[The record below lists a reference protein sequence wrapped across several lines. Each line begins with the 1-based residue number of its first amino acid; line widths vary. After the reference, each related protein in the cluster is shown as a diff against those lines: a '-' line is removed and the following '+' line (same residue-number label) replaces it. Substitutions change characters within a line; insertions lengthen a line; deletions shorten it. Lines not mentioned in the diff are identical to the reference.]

1 MVILPVRSALPP
13 RGWLAAVFIVVFA
26 GGAAAQAPA
35 TPPSPAPGQPTPNQ
49 PAPNQPAPNQPA
61 PAPITLPAAQN
72 LTVMVVDV
80 QALLQN
86 SKAAKMVR
94 SQIEQKRN
102 EYTREISHDEEMLRA
117 ERDALQRQQ
126 ASMSPETLNKKGREF
141 QQKVNDLDKNVQSKR
156 QALEKS
162 NNDALSKIQETM
174 LKIIADIAKQRK
186 ANLVFQ
192 RSDLVLFDQNF
203 DVTDEVL
210 QKLDEQMPTL
220 TVNFVAP
227 TPPPTPPPTAA
238 PPRQPA
244 AEPARK
250 KK

>member
-1 MVILPVRSALPP
+1 MSLRYIRFQALLLACLC
-13 RGWLAAVFIVVFA
+13 GLAAAA
-26 GGAAAQAPA
+26 GAQAPP
-35 TPPSPAPGQPTPNQ
+35 TPPNPAPSP
-49 PAPNQPAPNQPA
+49 PAPPVPAPPA
-61 PAPITLPAAQN
+61 PSITAPMP
-72 LTVMVVDV
+72 LTVLVVDV

-94 SQIEQKRN
+94 DQIEQKRS
-102 EYTREISHDEEMLRA
+102 EYTKEISHQEETLRA
-117 ERDALQRQQ
+117 ERDAIQRQQ
-126 ASMSPETLNKKGREF
+126 ASLSADALNQKGHEF
-141 QQKVNDLDKNVQSKR
+141 QQKVNDLERNVQGKR

-162 NNDALSKIQETM
+162 NGEALSKIQEEM

-186 ANLVFQ
+186 ANLVLQ
-192 RSDLVLFDQNF
+192 RADIVLFDQSF

-227 TPPPTPPPTAA
+227 TPPPPSPTAA
-238 PPRQPA
+238 ATPPA
-244 AEPARK
+244 ATAPAPAKPK

>member
-1 MVILPVRSALPP
+1 MSLFYFR
-13 RGWLAAVFIVVFA
+13 LAALLSPFLCCLA
-26 GGAAAQAPA
+26 GSAVAQAPPA
-35 TPPSPAPGQPTPNQ
+35 TSPPAEAPQPPTPPAPLPT
-49 PAPNQPAPNQPA
+49 
-61 PAPITLPAAQN
+61 AQN

-94 SQIEQKRN
+94 SQIEQKRG
-102 EYTREISHDEEMLRA
+102 EYTKDISHQEESLRA

-126 ASMSPETLNKKGREF
+126 ASLSPEALNQKGRDF
-141 QQKVNDLDKNVQSKR
+141 QQKVNDLERNVQGKR

-162 NNDALSKIQETM
+162 NGDALQKIQEEM

-186 ANLVFQ
+186 SNLVFQ
-192 RSDLVLFDQNF
+192 RTDLVLFDQAF

-210 QKLDEQMPTL
+210 QRLDEQLPTL
-220 TVNFVAP
+220 SVNFVAP
-227 TPPPTPPPTAA
+227 VPPSASASPPAPAA
-238 PPRQPA
+238 PSGPA
-244 AEPARK
+244 ATNPKPK

>member
-1 MVILPVRSALPP
+1 MYLSYFRITALLLPLVCAPLGSA
-13 RGWLAAVFIVVFA
+13 V
-26 GGAAAQAPA
+26 AQAP
-35 TPPSPAPGQPTPNQ
+35 
-49 PAPNQPAPNQPA
+49 PA
-61 PAPITLPAAQN
+61 PAPAPPPPASPPQLPSAQN
-72 LTVMVVDV
+72 LTVMVVDY

-102 EYTREISHDEEMLRA
+102 EYTKEISHQEEVLRT

-126 ASMSPETLNKKGREF
+126 ASLSADALNQKGRDF
-141 QQKVNDLDKNVQSKR
+141 QQKVNELDKNVQGKR

-162 NNDALSKIQETM
+162 NGEALSKIQEVM
-174 LKIIADIAKQRK
+174 LKIIADIPKDRK

-192 RSDLVLFDQNF
+192 RSELVLFDQSF

-210 QKLDEQMPTL
+210 QKLDEQMPSL

-227 TPPPTPPPTAA
+227 VANNTTAPWVERA
-238 PPRQPA
+238 AAAAQPA
-244 AEPARK
+244 AK
-250 KK
+250 KKK

>member
-1 MVILPVRSALPP
+1 MLLQSFRLVGQLSPILCC
-13 RGWLAAVFIVVFA
+13 LAGNAM
-26 GGAAAQAPA
+26 AQAPPSSPPTQA
-35 TPPSPAPGQPTPNQ
+35 PTPPPPPGPLT
-49 PAPNQPAPNQPA
+49 AS
-61 PAPITLPAAQN
+61 QN

-94 SQIEQKRN
+94 SQIEQKRG
-102 EYTREISHDEEMLRA
+102 EYTKEISHQEESLRA

-126 ASMSPETLNKKGREF
+126 ASLSPESLNQKGRDF
-141 QQKVNDLDKNVQSKR
+141 QQKVNDLERNVQSKR

-162 NNDALSKIQETM
+162 NGDALQKIQEEM
-174 LKIIADIAKQRK
+174 LKIIADIAKLRK

-192 RSDLVLFDQNF
+192 RTDLVLFDQTF

-227 TPPPTPPPTAA
+227 VPPSASAA
-238 PPRQPA
+238 SPAPA
-244 AEPARK
+244 AAQTSSPAPNPNPKPK

>member
-1 MVILPVRSALPP
+1 MFLCHSR
-13 RGWLAAVFIVVFA
+13 LAALLLPFLCSAAGIVL
-26 GGAAAQAPA
+26 AQAPPA
-35 TPPSPAPGQPTPNQ
+35 PSPPSQAPQPPTQAPPPAAPLPT
-49 PAPNQPAPNQPA
+49 
-61 PAPITLPAAQN
+61 AQN

-94 SQIEQKRN
+94 SQIEQKRG
-102 EYTREISHDEEMLRA
+102 EYTKEISHQEESLRA

-126 ASMSPETLNKKGREF
+126 ASLSPESLNQKGRDF
-141 QQKVNDLDKNVQSKR
+141 QQKVNDLERNVQGKR

-162 NNDALSKIQETM
+162 NGDALQKIQEEM

-192 RSDLVLFDQNF
+192 RTDLVLFDQMF

-227 TPPPTPPPTAA
+227 VPPSASASPPAPATSSGPAA
-238 PPRQPA
+238 PNPNPK
-244 AEPARK
+244 PRK
-250 KK
+250 K

>member
-1 MVILPVRSALPP
+1 MLVRCL
-13 RGWLAAVFIVVFA
+13 RFQTLLLAFLWGF
-26 GGAAAQAPA
+26 GGSGLAQAP
-35 TPPSPAPGQPTPNQ
+35 PAP
-49 PAPNQPAPNQPA
+49 PA
-61 PAPITLPAAQN
+61 PAPPPPASAPPAAGPIQ

-94 SQIEQKRN
+94 GQIEQKRN
-102 EYTREISHDEEMLRA
+102 EYTKEISHQEEALRA

-126 ASMSPETLNKKGREF
+126 ASMSADALNQKGREF
-141 QQKVNDLDKNVQSKR
+141 QQKVNDLERNVQGKR

-162 NNDALSKIQETM
+162 NGEALSKIQEQM
-174 LKIIADIAKQRK
+174 LKIIADIARDRK

-192 RSDLVLFDQNF
+192 RADLVLFDQSF

-220 TVNFVAP
+220 TVNFAVP
-227 TPPPTPPPTAA
+227 TPPPAATAAQPAATAA
-238 PPRQPA
+238 PPSASAPA
-244 AEPARK
+244 KPK

>member
-1 MVILPVRSALPP
+1 MLLFYFR
-13 RGWLAAVFIVVFA
+13 LAALLSPFLCCLA
-26 GGAAAQAPA
+26 GSAVAQAPPA
-35 TPPSPAPGQPTPNQ
+35 PSLLAEAPQPPTPPAPLPT
-49 PAPNQPAPNQPA
+49 
-61 PAPITLPAAQN
+61 AQN

-94 SQIEQKRN
+94 SQIEQKRG
-102 EYTREISHDEEMLRA
+102 EYTKDISHQEESLRA

-126 ASMSPETLNKKGREF
+126 ASLSPEVLNQKGRDF
-141 QQKVNDLDKNVQSKR
+141 QQKVNDLERNVQGKR

-162 NNDALSKIQETM
+162 NGDALQKIQEEM

-186 ANLVFQ
+186 SNLVFQ
-192 RSDLVLFDQNF
+192 RTDLVLFDQAF

-210 QKLDEQMPTL
+210 QKLDEQLPTL
-220 TVNFVAP
+220 SVNFVAP
-227 TPPPTPPPTAA
+227 VPPSASASSPAPAASGSPA
-238 PPRQPA
+238 PPNPK
-244 AEPARK
+244 PK

>member
-1 MVILPVRSALPP
+1 MSVRYIRLPALA
-13 RGWLAAVFIVVFA
+13 LASLWALA
-26 GGAAAQAPA
+26 GIAAAQAP
-35 TPPSPAPGQPTPNQ
+35 PAPPATGAQ
-49 PAPNQPAPNQPA
+49 PAPPAPPA
-61 PAPITLPAAQN
+61 PAPSGQMP

-102 EYTREISHDEEMLRA
+102 EYTKEISHQEETLRA
-117 ERDALQRQQ
+117 ERDTLQRQQ
-126 ASMSPETLNKKGREF
+126 ASMSADTLNQKGREF
-141 QQKVNDLDKNVQSKR
+141 QQKVNDLERNVQGKR

-162 NNDALSKIQETM
+162 NGEALQKIQEEM
-174 LKIIADIAKQRK
+174 LKIIADIARDRK

-192 RSDLVLFDQNF
+192 RADLVLFDQSF

-220 TVNFVAP
+220 TVNFVTP
-227 TPPPTPPPTAA
+227 TPPPAA
-238 PPRQPA
+238 PAPA
-244 AEPARK
+244 AAAAQPSPSAPPK
-250 KK
+250 KKK

>member
-1 MVILPVRSALPP
+1 MA
-13 RGWLAAVFIVVFA
+13 
-26 GGAAAQAPA
+26 
-35 TPPSPAPGQPTPNQ
+35 
-49 PAPNQPAPNQPA
+49 
-61 PAPITLPAAQN
+61 

-94 SQIEQKRN
+94 GQIEQKRN
-102 EYTREISHDEEMLRA
+102 EYTKEISHQEEALRA

-126 ASMSPETLNKKGREF
+126 ASLSADALNQKGRDF
-141 QQKVNDLDKNVQSKR
+141 QQKVNDLERSVQGKR

-162 NNDALSKIQETM
+162 NGEALSKIQEEM

-192 RSDLVLFDQNF
+192 RADLVLFDQSF

-210 QKLDEQMPTL
+210 QKLDEQMPAL

-227 TPPPTPPPTAA
+227 TPPPSPSPSPSATAA
-238 PPRQPA
+238 PSAAPPPA
-244 AEPARK
+244 KSK

>member
-1 MVILPVRSALPP
+1 MLLQSFRLAGQLSPILCC
-13 RGWLAAVFIVVFA
+13 LAGNAM
-26 GGAAAQAPA
+26 AQAPPSSPPTQA
-35 TPPSPAPGQPTPNQ
+35 PTPPPPPGPLT
-49 PAPNQPAPNQPA
+49 AS
-61 PAPITLPAAQN
+61 QN

-94 SQIEQKRN
+94 SQIEQKRG
-102 EYTREISHDEEMLRA
+102 EYTKEISHQEESLRA

-126 ASMSPETLNKKGREF
+126 ASLSPESLNQKGRDF
-141 QQKVNDLDKNVQSKR
+141 QQKVNDLERNVQSKR

-162 NNDALSKIQETM
+162 NGDALQRIQEEM
-174 LKIIADIAKQRK
+174 LKIIADIAKSRK

-192 RSDLVLFDQNF
+192 RTDLVLFDQTF

-227 TPPPTPPPTAA
+227 VPPSASAA
-238 PPRQPA
+238 SPAPA
-244 AEPARK
+244 AAQTSSPAPNPKPK

>member
-1 MVILPVRSALPP
+1 MLLWYSRVAALLLPFLCSLTGSAL
-13 RGWLAAVFIVVFA
+13 
-26 GGAAAQAPA
+26 AQAP
-35 TPPSPAPGQPTPNQ
+35 
-49 PAPNQPAPNQPA
+49 PA
-61 PAPITLPAAQN
+61 PAPPAQPTSPPAQPASPPTQAPPPAAPLPTAQN

-94 SQIEQKRN
+94 SQIEQKRG
-102 EYTREISHDEEMLRA
+102 EYTKEISHQEESLRA

-126 ASMSPETLNKKGREF
+126 ASLSPESLNQKGRDF
-141 QQKVNDLDKNVQSKR
+141 QQKVNDLERNVQGKR

-162 NNDALSKIQETM
+162 NGDALQKIQEEM

-192 RSDLVLFDQNF
+192 RTDLVLFDQAF

-227 TPPPTPPPTAA
+227 VPPSASASPAAAPAA
-238 PPRQPA
+238 PPSSSA
-244 AEPARK
+244 APNPKPK

>member
-1 MVILPVRSALPP
+1 MLLFDFR
-13 RGWLAAVFIVVFA
+13 LAALLLPFLCCLA
-26 GGAAAQAPA
+26 GGAVAQAPPA
-35 TPPSPAPGQPTPNQ
+35 PSPPAQEPPP
-49 PAPNQPAPNQPA
+49 PAP
-61 PAPITLPAAQN
+61 LPTAQN

-94 SQIEQKRN
+94 GQIEQKRG
-102 EYTREISHDEEMLRA
+102 EYTKEISQKEESLRA

-126 ASMSPETLNKKGREF
+126 ASLSPEALNQKGRDF
-141 QQKVNDLDKNVQSKR
+141 QQKVNDLERNVQGKR

-162 NNDALSKIQETM
+162 NGDALQRIQEEM

-192 RSDLVLFDQNF
+192 RTDLVLFDQAF

-227 TPPPTPPPTAA
+227 VPPSASASPPAPAA
-238 PPRQPA
+238 PSSPA
-244 AEPARK
+244 APSPKPK

>member
-1 MVILPVRSALPP
+1 MLLFSFR
-13 RGWLAAVFIVVFA
+13 LAALLSPFLCCLA
-26 GGAAAQAPA
+26 GSAVAQAPPA
-35 TPPSPAPGQPTPNQ
+35 PSPPVEAPQPPTPPPPAP
-49 PAPNQPAPNQPA
+49 
-61 PAPITLPAAQN
+61 LPSAQN
-72 LTVMVVDV
+72 LTVLVVDV

-94 SQIEQKRN
+94 GQIEQKRG
-102 EYTREISHDEEMLRA
+102 EYTKEISHQEEALRA

-126 ASMSPETLNKKGREF
+126 ASLSPDALHQKGREF
-141 QQKVNDLDKNVQSKR
+141 QQKVNDLERNVQGKR

-162 NNDALSKIQETM
+162 NGDALSKIQEEM

-192 RSDLVLFDQNF
+192 RTDLILFDQGF
-203 DVTDEVL
+203 DITDEVL
-210 QKLDEQMPTL
+210 QKLDEQMPAL

-227 TPPPTPPPTAA
+227 VPPPSASATPA
-238 PPRQPA
+238 QPA
-244 AEPARK
+244 PAAGNTPSKPK

>member
-1 MVILPVRSALPP
+1 
-13 RGWLAAVFIVVFA
+13 AAMS
-26 GGAAAQAPA
+26 G
-35 TPPSPAPGQPTPNQ
+35 TP
-49 PAPNQPAPNQPA
+49 
-61 PAPITLPAAQN
+61 

-94 SQIEQKRN
+94 GQIEKKRA
-102 EYTREISHDEEMLRA
+102 EYTKEISRQEEALRA

-126 ASMSPETLNKKGREF
+126 ASLSADALNQKGREF
-141 QQKVNDLDKNVQSKR
+141 QQKVNDLERNVQGKR

-162 NNDALSKIQETM
+162 NGEALSKIQDQM

-192 RSDLVLFDQNF
+192 RADLVLFDQSF

-210 QKLDEQMPTL
+210 QKLDEQMPVL
-220 TVNFVAP
+220 SVNFVKP
-227 TPPPTPPPTAA
+227 TPPPAAAA
-238 PPRQPA
+238 PAPEQPA
-244 AEPARK
+244 ASSATPKSK

>member
-1 MVILPVRSALPP
+1 MLLWHARLVAL
-13 RGWLAAVFIVVFA
+13 LFISCCLA
-26 GGAAAQAPA
+26 GGVQAQAP
-35 TPPSPAPGQPTPNQ
+35 
-49 PAPNQPAPNQPA
+49 PA
-61 PAPITLPAAQN
+61 PAPPTPAPPPPAQPPPPAPAPLPTAQN
-72 LTVMVVDV
+72 LTIMVVDV

-94 SQIEQKRN
+94 SQIEQKRG
-102 EYTREISHDEEMLRA
+102 EYTKEISHQEEVLRA

-126 ASMSPETLNKKGREF
+126 ASLSPESLNQKGRDF
-141 QQKVNDLDKNVQSKR
+141 QQKVNDLERNVQGKR

-162 NNDALSKIQETM
+162 NGDAIQKIQEEM

-192 RSDLVLFDQNF
+192 RTDLVLFDQAF

-210 QKLDEQMPTL
+210 QRLDEQMPTL

-227 TPPPTPPPTAA
+227 VPPSASASPSAPPSGPAA
-238 PPRQPA
+238 PNPKS
-244 AEPARK
+244 K

>member
-1 MVILPVRSALPP
+1 MLLLYFRITALLLPFVCAPLGSAL
-13 RGWLAAVFIVVFA
+13 
-26 GGAAAQAPA
+26 AQAP
-35 TPPSPAPGQPTPNQ
+35 PAP
-49 PAPNQPAPNQPA
+49 PA
-61 PAPITLPAAQN
+61 PAPAPPAPASPPQLPLGQN
-72 LTVMVVDV
+72 LTVMVVDY

-94 SQIEQKRN
+94 SQIEQKRG
-102 EYTREISHDEEMLRA
+102 EYTKEISHQEEVLRA
-117 ERDALQRQQ
+117 ERDTLQRQQ
-126 ASMSPETLNKKGREF
+126 ASLSPEALNQKGRDF
-141 QQKVNDLDKNVQSKR
+141 QQKVNELERNVQGKR

-162 NNDALSKIQETM
+162 NGDALQRIQEQM

-192 RSDLVLFDQNF
+192 RADLVLFDQGF

-210 QKLDEQMPTL
+210 QKLDEEMPAL

-227 TPPPTPPPTAA
+227 TPPPSASASTPPAA
-238 PPRQPA
+238 GAPA
-244 AEPARK
+244 AANPKTK

>member
-1 MVILPVRSALPP
+1 MP
-13 RGWLAAVFIVVFA
+13 
-26 GGAAAQAPA
+26 
-35 TPPSPAPGQPTPNQ
+35 
-49 PAPNQPAPNQPA
+49 
-61 PAPITLPAAQN
+61 

-102 EYTREISHDEEMLRA
+102 EYTKEISHQEETLRG

-126 ASMSPETLNKKGREF
+126 ASMSADALNQKGREF
-141 QQKVNDLDKNVQSKR
+141 QQKVNDLERNVQGKR

-162 NNDALSKIQETM
+162 NGEALSKIQEQM
-174 LKIIADIAKQRK
+174 LKIIADIAKDRK
-186 ANLVFQ
+186 SNLVFQ
-192 RSDLVLFDQNF
+192 RADLVLFDQSF

-220 TVNFVAP
+220 MVNFAVP
-227 TPPPTPPPTAA
+227 TPPPAAPGTAA
-238 PPRQPA
+238 TAAQPA
-244 AEPARK
+244 ATAPQPAAGAPTKPK